1 MKWIFYLVALGA
13 ALLVPVERSDVGKLQ
28 PIEVVSLSA
37 ERAQIIVRTD
47 TGDEGKGATVDEAIR
62 NLKDT
67 TAGIVYLDTA
77 EYLLVYEGAS
87 GAVSEMRRHLKEKVM
102 VCAAEGEMDLGLAAG
117 YLDVHSPHTTLQ
129 QWSGEPEEVLV
140 CSEGRFVLKNK
151 REKDE
156 KSA

>member
-1 MKWIFYLVALGA
+1 MKWIFYIAALVA
-13 ALLVPVERSDVGKLQ
+13 ALLVPVERSDVGQLQ

-37 ERAQIIVRTD
+37 EGAQIIVRTD
-47 TGDEGKGATVDEAIR
+47 TGDEGKGVTVDEAIR

-77 EYLLVYEGAS
+77 EYLLVYESAFN
-87 GAVSEMRRHLKEKVM
+87 AVSEMRRHLKEKVM
-102 VCAAEGEMDLGLAAG
+102 VCAAEGKMDLELAAG
-117 YLDVHSPHTTLQ
+117 YLDVHSPQTILE
-129 QWSGEPEEVLV
+129 QWSGDPEEVLA
-140 CSEGRFVLKNK
+140 CSEDRFVLKNK